1 MLAAALE
8 ARLRAAGMGEEYNH
22 LASLGEGSMARLG
35 IKRSLVSTEEDY
47 IWFLMPLLGKEGN
60 AIAMEATSGP
70 SGGRATYFFRIAPR
84 DRYPGMDKGA
94 RREAAEECMD
104 LLTAGLQE
112 INFRREPIYL
122 KDEQLAAPQYSRY
135 RFSIVLLPSL
145 RELRARLIGR
155 VAHTSPEEWATKVG
169 QLLAFNAS
177 AKGDGRWTSAEP
189 EDEAEEEPEE
199 GEEGGI

>member
-1 MLAAALE
+1 
-8 ARLRAAGMGEEYNH
+8 
-22 LASLGEGSMARLG
+22 MARLG

-60 AIAMEATSGP
+60 AMAMEATSGP

-135 RFSIVLLPSL
+135 RFSIALIPSL

-155 VAHTSPEEWATKVG
+155 VAHTSPEEWTAKVG

-177 AKGDGRWTSAEP
+177 AKGDGRWTSADPEDEP
-189 EDEAEEEPEE
+189 EDE
-199 GEEGGI
+199 EEGGI